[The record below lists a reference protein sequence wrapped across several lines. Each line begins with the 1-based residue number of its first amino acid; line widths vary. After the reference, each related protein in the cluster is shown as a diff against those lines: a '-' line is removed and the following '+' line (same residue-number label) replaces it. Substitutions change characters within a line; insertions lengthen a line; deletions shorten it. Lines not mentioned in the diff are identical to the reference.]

1 MTSDQR
7 RTLERLE
14 HGFVWEWHQD
24 PQQDNMFRYLMDQ
37 GICHAREDI
46 RPGWLELTEAGKS
59 LLQEFRQNET
69 IQLRQQSEKEAAEA
83 KRLEERKEDRAAE
96 ERRYKGQNWTTILAA
111 ILGSAVT
118 LLIEHLLIPLLLK

>member
-7 RTLERLE
+7 EILEQLE

-24 PQQDNMFRYLMDQ
+24 PQQDKMLRYLMDQ
-37 GICHAREDI
+37 EICHAREDI

-83 KRLEERKEDRAAE
+83 KRLEE
-96 ERRYKGQNWTTILAA
+96 
-111 ILGSAVT
+111 
-118 LLIEHLLIPLLLK
+118 

>member
-1 MTSDQR
+1 
-7 RTLERLE
+7 
-14 HGFVWEWHQD
+14 
-24 PQQDNMFRYLMDQ
+24 MDQ
-37 GICHAREDI
+37 KLFDLMEWLESGLYWKWHVNENVDEMLRFLMENGFCEAREDI
-46 RPGWLELTEAGKS
+46 GHDLLKLTQKGKMGLELARKQAAEKAEK
-59 LLQEFRQNET
+59 
-69 IQLRQQSEKEAAEA
+69 QSEKEAAET